1 MRKFIYLSILAFCG
15 ACTYHFDIEEMG
27 ENPKLVIYSFPGN
40 QDTTFIQVSKSI
52 PVNSKQ
58 DITSVSNAKI
68 TFCVN
73 GKEKEVQYAEEG
85 STSIPQACYYVL
97 GKFYP
102 GDRIEIKA
110 ETENLPAVSS
120 RTEIPFFFP
129 LKKIRLIK
137 KLNNNGMKII
147 QFQISLQDDPSE
159 TNYYGVIIEEMSKYK
174 DNYWGERTYIETL
187 SLLNLEEE
195 PLMHQTGALDDL
207 LFGDSKESYRGMYI
221 FSDNKINDKEYTL
234 HLNHYNKYRPNHD
247 SSDGTDWSHYY
258 YRVTVFGLSAD
269 YYRYVRNIIDLQ
281 NNELGRYGLS
291 PIRPAYTNIQNGL
304 GILGGYSMEQSEW
317 LENP

>member
-1 MRKFIYLSILAFCG
+1 MRKFIYLSILAFCS
-15 ACTYHFDIEEMG
+15 ACSYHFDIEEMG

-52 PVNSKQ
+52 PVSSKQ
-58 DITSVSNAKI
+58 DQQTALSGAKI

-85 STSIPQACYYVL
+85 STSMPQACNYVL

-110 ETENLPAVSS
+110 EAENLPAVSS
-120 RTEIPFFFP
+120 RTEIPAFFP
-129 LKKIRLIK
+129 LKQFNLVK
-137 KLNNNGMKII
+137 KLDSYGKKII

-159 TNYYGVIIEEMSKYK
+159 INYYGVIIEKMSDYSGS
-174 DNYWGERTYIETL
+174 YYIRNLT
-187 SLLNLEEE
+187 LLNTEEE
-195 PLMHQTGALDDL
+195 PLLHQTGALDDL
-207 LFGDSKESYRGMYI
+207 LLGDSYDTYGGMYI
-221 FSDNKINDKEYTL
+221 FSDNKINGKEYTL
-234 HLNHYNKYRPNHD
+234 RLNDNNSYEPNSD
-247 SSDGTDWSHYY
+247 YPDGTRWSRFY

-269 YYRYVRNIIDLQ
+269 YYLYAKNILDLR

-291 PIRPAYTNIQNGL
+291 PIRPSYTNIQNGL
-304 GILGGYSMEQSEW
+304 GLLGGYSMEQSEW
-317 LENP
+317 LENI

>member
-1 MRKFIYLSILAFCG
+1 MRKFIYLSILAFCS
-15 ACTYHFDIEEMG
+15 ACSYHFDIEEMG

-52 PVNSKQ
+52 PVSSKQ
-58 DITSVSNAKI
+58 DQQTALSGAKI

-85 STSIPQACYYVL
+85 STSMPQACNYVL

-110 ETENLPAVSS
+110 EAENLPAVSS
-120 RTEIPFFFP
+120 RTEIPAFFP
-129 LKKIRLIK
+129 LKQFKLVK
-137 KLNNNGMKII
+137 KLNSNGMKII

-159 TNYYGVIIEEMSKYK
+159 TNYYGVVIEEMSDYTGS
-174 DNYWGERTYIETL
+174 YRISIL
-187 SLLNLEEE
+187 SLLDTEEE
-195 PLMHQTGALDDL
+195 PLLHQTGALDDL
-207 LFGDSKESYRGMYI
+207 LLGDSYDTYGGMYI
-221 FSDNKINDKEYTL
+221 FSDNKINGKEYTL
-234 HLNHYNKYRPNHD
+234 RLNDNNSYEPNSD
-247 SSDGTDWSHYY
+247 YPDGTRWSRFY

-269 YYRYVRNIIDLQ
+269 YYLYAKNILDLR

-291 PIRPAYTNIQNGL
+291 PIRPSYTNIQNGL
-304 GILGGYSMEQSEW
+304 GLLGGYSMEQSEW
-317 LENP
+317 LENI

>member
-1 MRKFIYLSILAFCG
+1 MRKFIYLSILAFCS
-15 ACTYHFDIEEMG
+15 ACSYHFDIEEMG

-52 PVNSKQ
+52 PVSSKQ
-58 DITSVSNAKI
+58 EQQTVLSDAKI

-110 ETENLPAVSS
+110 EAEDLPAVSS
-120 RTEIPFFFP
+120 QTEIPAFFP
-129 LKKIRLIK
+129 LKQFKLVK

-159 TNYYGVIIEEMSKYK
+159 TNYYGVIIEEMSNYK
-174 DNYWGERTYIETL
+174 NNWGERTYINTL
-187 SLLNLEEE
+187 STLNLEAE
-195 PLMHQTGALDDL
+195 PLLHQTGALDDL
-207 LFGDSKESYRGMYI
+207 LLGDSREDYQGMYI
-221 FSDNKINDKEYTL
+221 FSDDKINGKEYTL
-234 HLNHYNKYRPNHD
+234 HLNDNNSYQKNYD

-269 YYRYVRNIIDLQ
+269 YYLYVKNIIDLG

-291 PIRPAYTNIQNGL
+291 PIRPTYTNIQNGL

-317 LENP
+317 LENL

>member
-1 MRKFIYLSILAFCG
+1 MRKIIYLSILAFCN
-15 ACTYHFDIEEMG
+15 ACSYHFDIEEMG

-52 PVNSKQ
+52 PVSSKQ
-58 DITSVSNAKI
+58 DQQTALSGAKI

-85 STSIPQACYYVL
+85 STSMPQACNYVL

-110 ETENLPAVSS
+110 EAENLPAVSS
-120 RTEIPFFFP
+120 RTEIPAFFP
-129 LKKIRLIK
+129 LKQFNLVK
-137 KLNNNGMKII
+137 KLDSYGKKII

-159 TNYYGVIIEEMSKYK
+159 INYYGVIIEKMSDYSGS
-174 DNYWGERTYIETL
+174 YYIRNLT
-187 SLLNLEEE
+187 LLNTEEE
-195 PLMHQTGALDDL
+195 PLLHQTGALDDL
-207 LFGDSKESYRGMYI
+207 LLGDSYDTYGGMYI
-221 FSDNKINDKEYTL
+221 FSDNKINGKEYTL
-234 HLNHYNKYRPNHD
+234 RLNDNNSYEPNSD
-247 SSDGTDWSHYY
+247 YLDGTRWSRFY

-269 YYRYVRNIIDLQ
+269 YYLYAKNILDLR

-291 PIRPAYTNIQNGL
+291 PIRPSYTNIQNGL
-304 GILGGYSMEQSEW
+304 GLLGGYSMEQSEW
-317 LENP
+317 LENI

>member
-15 ACTYHFDIEEMG
+15 ACSYHFDIEEMG

-52 PVNSKQ
+52 SVSSKQ
-58 DITSVSNAKI
+58 DQQTALADAKI

-73 GKEKEVQYAEEG
+73 GKEKEVRYAEKG
-85 STSIPQACYYVL
+85 STSISQACYYAL

-110 ETENLPAVSS
+110 EAENLPAVSS
-120 RTEIPFFFP
+120 RTEIPAFFP
-129 LKKIRLIK
+129 LKQFNLVK
-137 KLNNNGMKII
+137 KLDTYGKKII

-159 TNYYGVIIEEMSKYK
+159 TNYYGVVIEKISSY
-174 DNYWGERTYIETL
+174 DDGYYID
-187 SLLNLEEE
+187 SPLLDTEEE
-195 PLMHQTGALDDL
+195 PLLHQTGALDDL
-207 LFGDSKESYRGMYI
+207 LLGDSYNNNYGGMYI
-221 FSDNKINDKEYTL
+221 FSDNKINGKEYTL
-234 HLNHYNKYRPNHD
+234 RLNDRNSYQPNSD
-247 SSDGTDWSHYY
+247 YPDGTWSRFY

-269 YYRYVRNIIDLQ
+269 YYLYAKNILDLR

-304 GILGGYSMEQSEW
+304 GLLGGYSMGQSEW
-317 LENP
+317 VENI

>member
-15 ACTYHFDIEEMG
+15 ACSYHFDIEETR

-52 PVNSKQ
+52 PVGGNRDQQTALS
-58 DITSVSNAKI
+58 DAKI

-73 GKEKEVQYAEEG
+73 GKEKEVQYAEKG
-85 STSIPQACYYVL
+85 STSIPQACYYAL

-110 ETENLPAVSS
+110 EAENLPAVSS

-129 LKKIRLIK
+129 LKQFNLVK
-137 KLNNNGMKII
+137 KLDIYGKKII

-159 TNYYGVIIEEMSKYK
+159 TNYYGVIIEKMSSY
-174 DNYWGERTYIETL
+174 DDGCRISTL
-187 SLLNLEEE
+187 SLLDTEEE
-195 PLMHQTGALDDL
+195 PLVHQTGALDDL
-207 LFGDSKESYRGMYI
+207 LLGDSYDSYFGMYI
-221 FSDNKINDKEYTL
+221 FSDNKINGKEYTL
-234 HLNHYNKYRPNHD
+234 RLNDNNSYQPNSD
-247 SSDGTDWSHYY
+247 SPDGTRWSRFY

-269 YYRYVRNIIDLQ
+269 YYLYAKNILDLR

-291 PIRPAYTNIQNGL
+291 PIRPTYTNIQNGL
-304 GILGGYSMEQSEW
+304 GLLGGYSMGQSEW
-317 LENP
+317 LENI